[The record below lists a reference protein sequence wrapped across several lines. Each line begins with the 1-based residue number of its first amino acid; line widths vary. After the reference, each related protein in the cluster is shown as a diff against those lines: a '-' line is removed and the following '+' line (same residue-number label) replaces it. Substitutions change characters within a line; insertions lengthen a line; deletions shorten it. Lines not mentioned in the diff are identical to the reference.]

1 MNSVTADAEK
11 EDIVVTI
18 LRSQVAILRVVKVNV
33 NKESLTMQQFGV
45 LRLLSLRGVLPMSM
59 LSEELKVTPPVIT
72 GIVDR
77 LEDKGLVK
85 RSGSASDRRRTDILL
100 IDKGKRVYRKIQAD
114 YRLSLQESLRRSLT
128 PAEQKHSLNFL
139 ESLPGK
145 FVLGNSEGCS
155 RSLY

>member
-128 PAEQKHSLNFL
+128 PAEQETLAEL
-139 ESLPGK
+139 LRK
-145 FVLGNSEGCS
+145 FAREI
-155 RSLY
+155 RTR